1 LAKRSPHRL
10 LGGRCLLAVSVVLL
24 LAPRP
29 LSAGPPEGHAA
40 GRTPIR
46 ADAPLTPD
54 IERALAE
61 RFAPTLVY
69 HGAEKYFPT
78 SPLFSLET
86 QVTIDPAAA
95 DATSLAARLGTAGQR
110 REYYESL
117 SSREKAS
124 LARVFY
130 RVYDSRLGREPVV
143 VIEYWLYYVQNTYR
157 VRGNLFPVWVDG
169 NHPND
174 LEHVHVVVHRDSEG
188 NYALYEVDGSAHTGT
203 MPANRHRFGPEESP
217 TGTRFII
224 ELGSHANAP
233 DIDADGI
240 FTAGIDGE
248 SGYKVLW
255 GIRDRGITWARS
267 RPKYMDART
276 GANAVTFEAATAD
289 GDAADRLTYRLV
301 PVGDLTDAFS
311 ALDLSV
317 DERNALFET
326 QRNWFR
332 RMFGGDNGSP
342 DKLLVPPPRRPGEG
356 GIGIEPLEK
365 TQRGILVGTQL
376 NLEQQG
382 GLVGARYAY
391 LFGRAYIPDVVFEA
405 DGILTRYQRHVETRA
420 MVSYPL
426 DGSTTLM
433 FGKAVVVDALHP
445 DRRQWDWV
453 ASVEFPVGH
462 MRVSFASR
470 SWGPL
475 TKYSK
480 EVRLSYFF

>member
-1 LAKRSPHRL
+1 L

-29 LSAGPPEGHAA
+29 LFAGPPEGNAT

-61 RFAPTLVY
+61 RFAPALVY

-86 QVTIDPAAA
+86 KVTINPAAA
-95 DATSLAARLGTAGQR
+95 DATSLAARLGTADQR

-117 SSREKAS
+117 SPREKSAIS
-124 LARVFY
+124 QVFY
-130 RVYDSRLGREPVV
+130 RVYDSKLGREPVV

-174 LEHVHVVVHRDSEG
+174 LEHVHVVVHRDADG

-203 MPANRHRFGPEESP
+203 MPANRHRFGPEEHP
-217 TGTRFII
+217 TDTRFIV

-233 DIDADGI
+233 DVDGDGV
-240 FTAGIDGE
+240 FTPGPDGE
-248 SGYKVLW
+248 SGYKLLW
-255 GIRDRGITWARS
+255 GIRDHGITWARY
-267 RPKYMDART
+267 RPGYMDART
-276 GANAVTFEAATAD
+276 GANAVTFELADAA

-301 PVGDLTDAFS
+301 PVRDLEDAFS
-311 ALDLSV
+311 ALNLTV
-317 DERNALFET
+317 DERDALFET
-326 QRNWFR
+326 HRNWFR
-332 RMFGGDNGSP
+332 RAFGGDNGSP
-342 DKLLVPPPRRPGEG
+342 DKLLVPPPLRTDKEA
-356 GIGIEPLEK
+356 IGIEKLED
-365 TQRGILVGTQL
+365 TQRGFLLGTQL

-382 GLVGARYAY
+382 GFFGARYGY
-391 LFGRAYIPDVVFEA
+391 LFGSTYVPDVVFEA
-405 DGILTRYQRHVETRA
+405 DGILTRHHRHLETRA

-433 FGKAVVVDALHP
+433 FGRALVVDVLHP

-453 ASVEFPVGH
+453 AAVEFPVGH
-462 MRVSFASR
+462 MRVFFASR